1 MSKVQFKFPC
11 GIQAVCKTTGF
22 AGTITNASQQINGSI
37 QYALQPRIKEAGSF
51 VPDGLIIDEED
62 IEPDILADSYAPYEV
77 DFVFE
82 TGDRVRNRTNGF
94 EGVITRR
101 IHHKNACEGYRIEG
115 ALTKEGKEVNHPAF
129 VQELEL
135 IDKGLNK
142 KDEKPVARARTG
154 GPSIRQ
160 RLIERA

>member
-1 MSKVQFKFPC
+1 MSKVQFQFPC
-11 GIQAVCKTTGF
+11 GIPAKCKTTGF
-22 AGTITNASQQINGSI
+22 AGMIASASQQINGSI
-37 QYALQPRIKEAGSF
+37 QYALQPRMKEEGSF

-62 IEPDILADSYAPYEV
+62 IEATLPEGFTPYDV

-142 KDEKPVARARTG
+142 KDEKPVARVRTG